1 MSRLT
6 RTPHNWHSMLTLS
19 DTVVKQMVESE
30 WFPDEV
36 FGIQLGGVVPAVLV
50 AKRLNH
56 PAVSA
61 MELDNLG
68 IPVYKKFSHERILI
82 VDDIIDS
89 GETMN
94 TLHEYF
100 QYHYPEV
107 DIRTAGLIYK
117 SNTSKHKPDYYGM
130 DMECNDWIVFP
141 WERDW
146 VMANEDKL
154 QSS

>member
-1 MSRLT
+1 
-6 RTPHNWHSMLTLS
+6 MLTLADS
-19 DTVVKQMVESE
+19 VVKQMNEKE
-30 WFPDEV
+30 RQPDEE
-36 FGIQLGGVVPAVLV
+36 FGGQLGGLVPATLI

-56 PAVSA
+56 PSISA
-61 MELDNLG
+61 FEIDNLG
-68 IPVYKKFSHERILI
+68 IPVYKKFTAESILI

-117 SNTSKHKPDYYGM
+117 SHTSTHKPDYYGM
-130 DMECNDWIVFP
+130 ETESNDWVVFP

-146 VMANEDKL
+146 VMANEDTV
-154 QSS
+154 

>member
-1 MSRLT
+1 MSRLV
-6 RTPHNWHSMLTLS
+6 RTPYTWYDMLTLS
-19 DTVVKQMVESE
+19 SEVVKQMHMKE
-30 WFPDEV
+30 WHPDEI

-50 AKRLNH
+50 AKQLNH
-56 PAVSA
+56 DSISA
-61 MELDNLG
+61 FELDNLG
-68 IPVYKKFSHERILI
+68 IPVYKKFTAESILI

-89 GETMN
+89 GETMT

-117 SNTSKHKPDYYGM
+117 SHTSTHKPDYYGV
-130 DMECNDWIVFP
+130 ETESNDWVVFP

-146 VMANEDKL
+146 EIDEEDKV
-154 QSS
+154 